1 MYEINDSQKIQKW
14 EQMLNKYFQS
24 SLQGFN
30 QLVKQR
36 KRIFQQFGQTQ
47 TNFVNFMCREAPYQK
62 KVNDFCDNYNRF
74 SE

>member
-1 MYEINDSQKIQKW
+1 MYEIDDSQKIYQW

-36 KRIFQQFGQTQ
+36 KRIFKQFGQT
-47 TNFVNFMCREAPYQK
+47 
-62 KVNDFCDNYNRF
+62 
-74 SE
+74 

>member
-1 MYEINDSQKIQKW
+1 
-14 EQMLNKYFQS
+14 MLNKYFQS